1 MFSQA
6 AMSAIS
12 VMYSLDDDASPQA
25 SAPHEV
31 FGQATARY
39 SLAVIQAGVLLDAVV
54 AGDPQ
59 ASLIARE
66 LARSVLQHAGSDA
79 LVSTRVDPPGSPR
92 QLRAMQALD
101 AAVIAAAVGRRLRLP
116 DTALH
121 ELTMAALLHAVG
133 IDMLPESMQNEFE
146 QMQGPSRIDFVQYP
160 LLGAEAIEACGGFS
174 TVVSQLVAQHRERL
188 DGRGFPHQ
196 LRDSEFH
203 RHACIIGAVREY
215 QLRAVRDR
223 SVMPSAA
230 LARLYVGLRR
240 AYGEH
245 IIDSLIAT
253 LTVYPP
259 GSFLALSDGSI
270 GRVLKVSHATR
281 LQPIVC
287 LYKDDHPPTKAP
299 VVDLARKRELSVL
312 CVLDPEKL
320 APAVI
325 DFFGGGWGGIAFHAA
340 PG

>member
-1 MFSQA
+1 
-6 AMSAIS
+6 
-12 VMYSLDDDASPQA
+12 MYSLDGDTLYDAAEQHA
-25 SAPHEV
+25 V
-31 FGQATARY
+31 FGRATARY
-39 SLAVIQAGVLLDAVV
+39 SLAVIQASLVLDAVV
-54 AGDPQ
+54 AGDRQ
-59 ASLIARE
+59 ASFIAHE
-66 LARSVLQHAGSDA
+66 LTRSVLQDADANA

-92 QLRAMQALD
+92 QLRATQALD

-116 DTALH
+116 AQALRD
-121 ELTMAALLHAVG
+121 LTMAALLHAVG
-133 IDMLPESMQNEFE
+133 IDMLPESMQDEFE
-146 QMQGPSRIDFVQYP
+146 QMQGSARIDFAQYP

-174 TVVSQLVAQHRERL
+174 PVVSQLVAQHRERL

-196 LRDSEFH
+196 LRESEFH
-203 RHACIIGAVREY
+203 RYACIIGAVREY

-230 LARLYVGLRR
+230 LARLYVGLRH

-245 IIDSLIAT
+245 VVDSLIAT

-270 GRVLKVSHATR
+270 GRVMKVSHAAR
-281 LQPIVC
+281 LQPTVF
-287 LYKDDHPPTKAP
+287 LYKDDHEPAKAP
-299 VVDLARKRELSVL
+299 VVDLAEKRELSVL

-320 APAVI
+320 APDVI